1 MISNNL
7 IYLKIR
13 LTEAELVA
21 KPLIISTLDIVVGIN
36 RMVFS
41 HKICHKVKVGRF
53 NLYSICPKI

>member
-41 HKICHKVKVGRF
+41 HKICHKVKVGR
-53 NLYSICPKI
+53 LSLIHI